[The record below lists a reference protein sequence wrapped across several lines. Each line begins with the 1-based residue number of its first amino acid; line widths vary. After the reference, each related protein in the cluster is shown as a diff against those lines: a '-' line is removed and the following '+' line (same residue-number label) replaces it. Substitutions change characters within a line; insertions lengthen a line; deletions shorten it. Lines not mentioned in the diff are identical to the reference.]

1 MRARIQAR
9 SEGIGDGPARAP
21 VLAAALATLLVIVV
35 PFAATGGAGEPSDE
49 VALTPLAQR
58 ALAELPSAL
67 QLAGRVVVPA
77 ASDPGVAWTGL
88 VGEERIDGEV
98 VDLGVRGL
106 VEYGYLP
113 SSGSEPSWVA
123 QVGGDDAV
131 FSDVGPL
138 AYGCMRWPGASTC
151 SGALLVRHDGGYYL
165 LRSGLDVPGA
175 AVDVVRFPAL
185 DLDVPTTLLVG
196 TAPSAAVGVTLN
208 VGRREVVGRLSAPGT
223 VGGSTIW
230 WASVEGEPRT
240 LRALDAGGR
249 EIAVV
254 DLGR

>member
-1 MRARIQAR
+1 MRARNQAR
-9 SEGIGDGPARAP
+9 RDSGANGHARAP
-21 VLAAALATLLVIVV
+21 VLAAALATFLVIVV
-35 PFAATGGAGEPSDE
+35 PFATTGGPGEPADE
-49 VALTPLAQR
+49 SPLSPLAQR

-67 QLAGRVVVPA
+67 QIAGRVVVPA
-77 ASDPGVAWTGL
+77 ACDPGVVWTGA
-88 VGEERIDGEV
+88 VGAERIDGEV

-113 SSGSEPSWVA
+113 ASGSGPSWVA

-138 AYGCMRWPGASTC
+138 AYACMRWPGASTC
-151 SGALLVRHDGGYYL
+151 SGALLVRHEEAYYVV
-165 LRSGLDVPGA
+165 RSGLDVPGA
-175 AVDVVRFPAL
+175 AVDVVRFSAL

-196 TAPSAAVGVTLN
+196 TAPASAVGVSLN
-208 VGRREVVGRLSAPGT
+208 VGRGEVAGRVSAPGA

-230 WASVEGEPRT
+230 WASVEDEPRT
-240 LRALDAGGR
+240 LRALDGVGR

-254 DLGR
+254 DLRR